1 MKIAAL
7 LQKVTT
13 LDPTT
18 GDPWDVLE
26 LATSDGAAALGLSSV
41 TGSLEPGKRADIVT
55 IALDGLHTTPI
66 MHADLFNVVAHLV
79 FSASG
84 RDVRDVW
91 IDGRRVVAGGA
102 AQTFDVARVRAEAQ
116 AAAEELFERRA
127 KVLEST

>member
-18 GDPWDVLE
+18 GEPWEVLE
-26 LATSDGAAALGLSSV
+26 LATIEGARALGLDDI
-41 TGSLEPGKRADIVT
+41 TGSLEPGKRADVVT
-55 IALDGLHTTPI
+55 VALDGLHTTPV
-66 MHADLFNVVAHLV
+66 MHGDNFNVAAHLV
-79 FSASG
+79 FAASG

-91 IDGRRVVAGGA
+91 VDGKQIVGAGSPL
-102 AQTFDVARVRAEAQ
+102 TFDVDEVRDQAQ

-127 KVLEST
+127 RVLAGD